1 MIVGGIFG
9 NLDLGIIIVA
19 LFLIIVLLFCY
30 CVYLN
35 LQIKRM
41 LVKYDR
47 FMKGKNAKNLE
58 EALMKS
64 IEKTNSL
71 IRLNKIKDEKLN
83 ELEKRTKDTYQKV
96 GIVKYDAFKEMGGK
110 LSFVLAL
117 LNHENN
123 GFILNVMHSR
133 EGCYTYV
140 KEIIDGKSYST
151 LGEEEKEALEKALNT
166 EEELMMSQTS
176 QPDEKLV
183 IDLSTKAGEEN
194 E

>member
-19 LFLIIVLLFCY
+19 MFLIIILLFCY
-30 CVYLN
+30 CIYLN
-35 LQIKRM
+35 LQLKRM
-41 LVKYDR
+41 LAKYDR
-47 FMKGKNAKNLE
+47 FMKGKNAKSLE

-71 IRLNKIKDEKLN
+71 IRLNKIKDDKLN
-83 ELEKRTKDTYQKV
+83 ELERRTKDTYQKV

-140 KEIIDGKSYST
+140 KEIIDGKSYSV
-151 LGEEEKEALEKALNT
+151 LGAEEKEALEKALNT
-166 EEELMMSQTS
+166 EEELMMSQTTT
-176 QPDEKLV
+176 PEEELVVNLPEK
-183 IDLSTKAGEEN
+183 SGEKN